1 MLQQNQ
7 AALQRKKKAGQLALK
22 PWRSLSVLRAKQPNC
37 MCCLDAHY
45 HCKHASDQRL
55 LQKRRSNAKLA
66 DHIHTSTV
74 GGEVT
79 DRKRRRCHTGC
90 THHSLALG
98 CCSCQI
104 ETQQETPRK
113 SDERRTQPQPV
124 LLTRCIWP
132 KLSYASAMDVTAAN
146 CIASFPID
154 HQSCRAHKP
163 RRRALHRTEG
173 LDLRAAGPR
182 PQPRRTAFSRFTG
195 MPPALHSPL
204 DSAFPDRILGRRRNA
219 SHSGNATAG

>member
-1 MLQQNQ
+1 M
-7 AALQRKKKAGQLALK
+7 
-22 PWRSLSVLRAKQPNC
+22 
-37 MCCLDAHY
+37 
-45 HCKHASDQRL
+45 
-55 LQKRRSNAKLA
+55 
-66 DHIHTSTV
+66 
-74 GGEVT
+74 T

-182 PQPRRTAFSRFTG
+182 PQPRRTAFSRFPQGCHRPCTL
-195 MPPALHSPL
+195 PSTARSPTAY
-204 DSAFPDRILGRRRNA
+204 SGAAATRPTAAMRRQGVAVPRRGRPTSSRRRQQ
-219 SHSGNATAG
+219 